1 MNHQSNEILERNK
14 QLALK
19 FIEATDKA
27 DGAMAASILH
37 PEAIAVSKGWSKIRG
52 TRPRDQMIAAI
63 SMFRKLMPEGLKFNI
78 VSVTAD
84 GDRVAVEWQ
93 GKATLANGVPYHNNY
108 VMVFIIADGKI
119 KQLNEY
125 FDTLLVDE
133 VMWPLISG
141 SGF

>member
-1 MNHQSNEILERNK
+1 
-14 QLALK
+14 
-19 FIEATDKA
+19 
-27 DGAMAASILH
+27 
-37 PEAIAVSKGWSKIRG
+37 
-52 TRPRDQMIAAI
+52 MINAI

-78 VSVTAD
+78 VSITAD

-93 GKATLANGVPYHNNY
+93 GRATLADGKPYHNNY
-108 VMVFIIADGKI
+108 VMVFVIKDGKI

-125 FDTLLVDE
+125 FDTLLVDD